1 MAKLRELTKAERMSI
16 VVENENGA
24 TLQQIAKKFNIS
36 PEGVKKIIQKV
47 KKTGSAKNIAR
58 SGRPRVTSARDYRKI
73 IRAVKANPKIST
85 RELKE
90 T

>member
-58 SGRPRVTSARDYRKI
+58 SGRPPVTSARNDRKI

-85 RELKE
+85 R
-90 T
+90 